1 MNKNQVIAAIKK
13 YSDALSFRGI
23 KPQRHLELEVNES
36 NIDATA
42 GELHEHARWMCDEI
56 IVLASQYD
64 EDWAEDIQKGMK
76 IMRWLAFVQGV
87 LWSTGFY
94 SIEQMKDDNR

>member
-1 MNKNQVIAAIKK
+1 MNKEQVIATIKK
-13 YSDALSFRGI
+13 YLDDLSLCGI
-23 KPQRHLELEVNES
+23 KAERHLELEVNKY

-42 GELHEHARWMCDEI
+42 GELREHARWMCDEI
-56 IVLASQYD
+56 IVLSSEYD
-64 EDWAEDIQKGMK
+64 SHVEK
-76 IMRWLAFVQGV
+76 IMRWLGFVQGV